1 MNYHYTADKSTHL
14 MDQFMLNFLGLGLV
28 INYTSEMELL
38 WYHFDYVS
46 VHQLDKLSEQGYLL

>member
-1 MNYHYTADKSTHL
+1 
-14 MDQFMLNFLGLGLV
+14 MLNFLGLGLV